1 MFGKAIPDS
10 MRSAVKRFARADQG
24 NIAMI
29 FAITLVPLLAIV
41 GAAVDYTRASAAR
54 SAMQAALDT
63 ASLMISRDAAA
74 NPSLSAD
81 AIQNLAKQYFDALY
95 HNSDANSIAVKAV
108 YSAGSSGT
116 PASITMEGS

>member
-10 MRSAVKRFARADQG
+10 MRSAAKRFARADQG

-54 SAMQAALDT
+54 SAMT
-63 ASLMISRDAAA
+63 ERI
-74 NPSLSAD
+74 PKLSAFMMR
-81 AIQNLAKQYFDALY
+81 LPSTFS
-95 HNSDANSIAVKAV
+95 HV
-108 YSAGSSGT
+108 T
-116 PASITMEGS
+116 PPPLVTLSWR